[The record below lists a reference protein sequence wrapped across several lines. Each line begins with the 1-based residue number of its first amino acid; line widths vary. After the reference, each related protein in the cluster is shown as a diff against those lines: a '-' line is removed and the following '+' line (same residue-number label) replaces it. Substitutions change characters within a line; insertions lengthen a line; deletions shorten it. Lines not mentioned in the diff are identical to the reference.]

1 MSPTQRTQSFIK
13 SVDAAEVLAPANS
26 LQSQLKALQQD
37 RVLQQ
42 KQQLEEKQQNLLTK
56 QLQYPEGR
64 LISRGV
70 IILTAGDPV
79 TYPYGFTSAADV
91 DPQFA
96 SDTSTLFILGVGR
109 EGPPLAA
116 KSYPLKDIQFPF
128 VFELLSNEDLLFP
141 YTEDAWLKSDNAKD
155 SIATTAI
162 LSSSNQLSAPAN
174 TERYGFGLSEPITF
188 AGVLTRSSTNIG
200 VTGKIDSSLY
210 TQEETDLLAGID
222 RALDMKKSTI
232 SSAAGAKLSSAK

>member
-1 MSPTQRTQSFIK
+1 MSS
-13 SVDAAEVLAPANS
+13 
-26 LQSQLKALQQD
+26 
-37 RVLQQ
+37 
-42 KQQLEEKQQNLLTK
+42 TK
-56 QLQYPEGR
+56 TLCVHSY
-64 LISRGV
+64 LIS
-70 IILTAGDPV
+70 
-79 TYPYGFTSAADV
+79 
-91 DPQFA
+91 
-96 SDTSTLFILGVGR
+96 
-109 EGPPLAA
+109 GPPLAA